1 MEVSKNGGIQ
11 KWLLYEGKSHQNG
24 WLGGT
29 PFSGNL
35 HISIYIYIYI
45 VHIWSYMYTRQIYI
59 IYNIYII

>member
-35 HISIYIYIYI
+35 HISIYIYIYCT
-45 VHIWSYMYTRQIYI
+45 YMVIYVYKAN
-59 IYNIYII
+59 IYNI